1 MKKKIL
7 ILGLIIVVC
16 ISSFVVYFACSSNAG
31 DTVESREVLL
41 DKAIAPGE
49 NWNIVKET
57 EIEGFIISA
66 AYSTDNKATLAV
78 FEPEAKG
85 KYKFSTSVNRQSD
98 EIIIGGAVINGDWY
112 DLVWFNGAQTEYAE
126 IVYTINGK
134 ENKTQKFDTTDMDI
148 IYNKNPEKEY
158 EMSVC
163 YYDSEGN
170 KYE

>member
-1 MKKKIL
+1 MKKKTPLFAL
-7 ILGLIIVVC
+7 IFVIC
-16 ISSFVVYFACSSNAG
+16 ISSVLVYYAFSITAG
-31 DTVESREVLL
+31 DTIESREALL
-41 DKAIAPGE
+41 DQAITTGE
-49 NWNIVKET
+49 DWIIAKET
-57 EIEGFIISA
+57 EIDGYIISA

-98 EIIIGGAVINGDWY
+98 EIIIGGAIINGDWY

-134 ENKTQKFDTTDMDI
+134 ENKPLKFDTADMNI

-158 EMSVC
+158 ELSVC

>member
-7 ILGLIIVVC
+7 LFGLIFVIC
-16 ISSFVVYFACSSNAG
+16 ISSVLVYYACSVNAG
-31 DTVESREVLL
+31 NTIESREALL
-41 DKAIAPGE
+41 DKAITTGE

-57 EIEGFIISA
+57 EIEGYIISA
-66 AYSTDNKATLAV
+66 AYSTDNKSTLAV
-78 FEPEAKG
+78 FEPESNG
-85 KYKFSTSVNRQSD
+85 KHKFSTSVNRRSD
-98 EIIIGGAVINGDWY
+98 EIIIGGVIINGEWY
-112 DLVWFNGAQTEYAE
+112 DLVWFNGAKTEYAE

-134 ENKTQKFDTTDMDI
+134 ENKTLKFNTADMDI

>member
-7 ILGLIIVVC
+7 IFGLIIAIC
-16 ISSFVVYFACSSNAG
+16 IGSVFVYYAYSVTAG
-31 DTVESREVLL
+31 DTIESREFLL
-41 DKAIAPGE
+41 DKAIATGE
-49 NWNIVKET
+49 DWIIVKEAK
-57 EIEGFIISA
+57 IEGFIISA
-66 AYSTDNKATLAV
+66 AYSTDNKSTLAV

-98 EIIIGGAVINGDWY
+98 EIIIGGAIINGDWY

-134 ENKTQKFDTTDMDI
+134 ENKPLKFDTADMNI

-158 EMSVC
+158 ELSVC